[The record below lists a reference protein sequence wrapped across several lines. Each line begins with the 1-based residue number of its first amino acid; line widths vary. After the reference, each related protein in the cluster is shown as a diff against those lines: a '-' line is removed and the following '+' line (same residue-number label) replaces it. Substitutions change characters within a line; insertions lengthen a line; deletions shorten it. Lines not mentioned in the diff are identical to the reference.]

1 MRNNIKYIV
10 LFLLI
15 IICTV
20 TNIVF
25 ATKKNNSNN
34 YYNETNKPILYG
46 TSKITI
52 PKNYVSTFDILDSR
66 FRVFA
71 KDFEDGD
78 ISNNIKSTNNV
89 NPTTPGTYE
98 INYEITDSDNNKT
111 TLNVPVTILDDESSN
126 INIERIVYTIPSVWN
141 MDLAGFARSNYAD
154 RQILGIYLNEND
166 SIKTRVLNGDNITI
180 QYFANDS
187 EVEGSNTTITKD
199 WTTIKNGKDHSSIPL
214 INSNVLSKDNN
225 DLNKTYTIE
234 LEYSNSIN
242 KLDYYH
248 YKDNQDTFF
257 YNWTTNDYSIID
269 SERLLVVVP
278 LHDNDYMFNY
288 YKNGFSSLDKF
299 LEYYNTVINKYDEYI
314 GLSINPTKIT
324 DQNVRTKYLVKANA
338 HGAGAAYYSQNHVAV
353 NSPNVRSFF
362 ERNWGGL
369 HELAHGYQGSFG
381 GNNDLSLGEVS
392 NNILGHY
399 VQIDKTIYEDNADW
413 LGKLKDIEDNE
424 NKDRLNGTSYLEL
437 SQKTRLYFLINLL
450 DYFEGPTTYA
460 KLFSWYRE
468 QLNLGRSMK
477 NQDAYVEGIA
487 DIYKVNIIPYMESWG
502 VTISESVKDDIN
514 SKNLKQ
520 YGILKDIVKDNK
532 TLSKIM
538 SDNNIELKY
547 TLIDNDLL
555 KNYKTSITINIDI
568 DNIDY
573 LLNKKLTIKDG
584 NNTIITK
591 TIDSNKITIEN
602 IPIGIYSLVMPFID
616 NYSNDYMSLMITD
629 NNKYTYKYTKLQDID
644 YNNYLLI
651 KLKGIYDTDGYT
663 LTFKDNYKKASIK
676 LGGADMGTRNDAY
689 VKIYDKNNNIISEEK
704 QVDKYFDY
712 KKAEYEI
719 NIDEGY
725 IIEVYHPNNN
735 KVKVISTL
743 TNEVVN
749 ELLPTS
755 STTRYIVIENGIKL
769 ESMSDEDIED
779 INYNNLKQSLI
790 NIIEN
795 YKKKVTDEEL
805 NNKTIN
811 QKEKTNVISAYNNLK
826 DNDKEPYTNLINR
839 IKKGGSPIIEE
850 KTNIK
855 KVYKQN
861 ESINLYS
868 LITAYDNEDGNIT
881 NKLQVVTN
889 NVNNKVPGKYRYK

>member
-1 MRNNIKYIV
+1 MKNNIKYIV

-34 YYNETNKPILYG
+34 YYSETNKPILYG
-46 TSKITI
+46 TSKITM

-98 INYEITDSDNNKT
+98 ITYEITDSDNNKT

-126 INIERIVYTIPSVWN
+126 INIERIVYTIPSIWN
-141 MDLAGFARSNYAD
+141 MDLAGFSRSNYAD

-166 SIKTRVLNGDNITI
+166 SIKARVLNGDNITI

-199 WTTIKNGKDHSSIPL
+199 WTTINNSKNHSSIPL

-257 YNWTTNDYSIID
+257 NNWTTNNYSIID

-278 LHDNDYMFNY
+278 LHDKDYMFNY

-424 NKDRLNGTSYLEL
+424 NKDRLNGTPYLEL
-437 SQKTRLYFLINLL
+437 SQKNRLYFLINLL

-477 NQDAYVEGIA
+477 NQDAYVRV
-487 DIYKVNIIPYMESWG
+487 IYN
-502 VTISESVKDDIN
+502 
-514 SKNLKQ
+514 
-520 YGILKDIVKDNK
+520 
-532 TLSKIM
+532 
-538 SDNNIELKY
+538 
-547 TLIDNDLL
+547 
-555 KNYKTSITINIDI
+555 
-568 DNIDY
+568 
-573 LLNKKLTIKDG
+573 
-584 NNTIITK
+584 
-591 TIDSNKITIEN
+591 
-602 IPIGIYSLVMPFID
+602 
-616 NYSNDYMSLMITD
+616 
-629 NNKYTYKYTKLQDID
+629 
-644 YNNYLLI
+644 
-651 KLKGIYDTDGYT
+651 
-663 LTFKDNYKKASIK
+663 
-676 LGGADMGTRNDAY
+676 
-689 VKIYDKNNNIISEEK
+689 
-704 QVDKYFDY
+704 
-712 KKAEYEI
+712 
-719 NIDEGY
+719 
-725 IIEVYHPNNN
+725 
-735 KVKVISTL
+735 
-743 TNEVVN
+743 
-749 ELLPTS
+749 
-755 STTRYIVIENGIKL
+755 
-769 ESMSDEDIED
+769 
-779 INYNNLKQSLI
+779 
-790 NIIEN
+790 
-795 YKKKVTDEEL
+795 
-805 NNKTIN
+805 
-811 QKEKTNVISAYNNLK
+811 
-826 DNDKEPYTNLINR
+826 
-839 IKKGGSPIIEE
+839 
-850 KTNIK
+850 
-855 KVYKQN
+855 
-861 ESINLYS
+861 
-868 LITAYDNEDGNIT
+868 
-881 NKLQVVTN
+881 
-889 NVNNKVPGKYRYK
+889 